1 MKNYNSNRDPTREAS
16 RDIVDIV
23 LARPKERRSAPRA
36 AQRPS
41 RHGYRSRVFEPVRGA
56 QMRDGR
62 GIDGAR
68 ARSSPSRSLSRAD
81 AREIPIASCAS
92 ASASHR
98 LTTRPDAI
106 FRAQRTF
113 VWFMYFALSG
123 INAAAGVLSLLTV
136 TVRARASSSSS
147 PVPSRGEEKR
157 REERR
162 RGLTVRAF
170 VRVRRA
176 VRAG

>member
-1 MKNYNSNRDPTREAS
+1 MVIPRARLRETSSTSFSRARKNA
-16 RDIVDIV
+16 
-23 LARPKERRSAPRA
+23 RRSAPRA
-36 AQRPS
+36 ALRPS

-56 QMRDGR
+56 QMRDVR

-81 AREIPIASCAS
+81 AREIPNASSS
-92 ASASHR
+92 ASDR

-113 VWFMYFALSG
+113 VWFMYFVLSS

-136 TVRARASSSSS
+136 TVRARAASSSS
-147 PVPSRGEEKR
+147 PVPSRPEERKREEERGEED
-157 REERR
+157 
-162 RGLTVRAF
+162 
-170 VRVRRA
+170 
-176 VRAG
+176 

>member
-1 MKNYNSNRDPTREAS
+1 MIPRARLRETSSTSFSRARKNA
-16 RDIVDIV
+16 
-23 LARPKERRSAPRA
+23 RRSAPRA

-56 QMRDGR
+56 QMRDVR

-113 VWFMYFALSG
+113 VWFMYFVLSS

-136 TVRARASSSSS
+136 TVRARAASSSS
-147 PVPSRGEEKR
+147 PVPSRPEERKREEKR
-157 REERR
+157 GEED
-162 RGLTVRAF
+162 
-170 VRVRRA
+170 
-176 VRAG
+176 